1 MVRGAISTLLLGLF
15 VAHYGLHGPGA
26 AAPVA
31 SGTRGVE
38 SPTAPAPSQ
47 TVTGAGT
54 VALGLPHI
62 AAAATQPIPMSSGD
76 VPAGKRAPPP
86 DIAPDVREGLANIDA
101 SARQLPGYMLQ
112 WAEQVD
118 QHGIAGLAYE
128 DPALAKAGQE
138 IGAQMGLGIRKL
150 ANAVAKDMVS
160 GAQQR

>member
-1 MVRGAISTLLLGLF
+1 
-15 VAHYGLHGPGA
+15 
-26 AAPVA
+26 
-31 SGTRGVE
+31 
-38 SPTAPAPSQ
+38 
-47 TVTGAGT
+47 
-54 VALGLPHI
+54 
-62 AAAATQPIPMSSGD
+62 
-76 VPAGKRAPPP
+76 
-86 DIAPDVREGLANIDA
+86 
-101 SARQLPGYMLQ
+101 MLQ